1 MGEKIKDIGKI
12 HLGGTD
18 LDVELNHGTRQNEK
32 YEIHIQ
38 NEKVRLALSEKDF
51 LQMASVV
58 VLAKKTIGYYKK
70 EEIR

>member
-38 NEKVRLALSEKDF
+38 NDKDF
-51 LQMASVV
+51 LQMASVI
-58 VLAKKTIGYYKK
+58 VLAKKQLDIIKK
-70 EEIR
+70 RK

>member
-18 LDVELNHGTRQNEK
+18 PDVELNHAARQNEK

-38 NEKVRLALSEKDF
+38 NDKVRLALSEKDF
-51 LQMASVV
+51 LQMASVI
-58 VLAKKTIGYYKK
+58 VLAKKQLDIIKK
-70 EEIR
+70 RK

>member
-32 YEIHIQ
+32 YEIHSNFIY
-38 NEKVRLALSEKDF
+38 EWMSWSEC
-51 LQMASVV
+51 
-58 VLAKKTIGYYKK
+58 
-70 EEIR
+70 

>member
-12 HLGGTD
+12 HLGSTE

-38 NEKVRLALSEKDF
+38 NDKVRLALSEEDF
-51 LQMASVV
+51 LQMASAV
-58 VLAKKTIGYYKK
+58 VLAKKQLDIIKK
-70 EEIR
+70 RK